1 MIPRYQRVLFWI
13 LAGASLIMALVLL
26 RGCEQE
32 HRRLSAH
39 PDTAPIASPPADK
52 ATQEVTLLVANDFE
66 GSITPAEA
74 QIPLPKESTTRARAL
89 LNHLLASYSQA
100 GSTHLLPAL
109 PAAPAVDDVFL
120 LEPASAASPPH
131 PAHGRTGASAP
142 DNASVAD
149 QTSGQTAVV
158 NLHQDF
164 VEHHPSGVE
173 TETLT
178 LQSIVGTLHAN
189 FPDITQVRFLVGG
202 QPREALAGHADLLR
216 PYPVSDTSFQP
227 TTPIE
232 DDARP

>member
-1 MIPRYQRVLFWI
+1 MIPRYQRILFLL

-39 PDTAPIASPPADK
+39 PDTAPIAPPPADK
-52 ATQEVTLLVANDFE
+52 ATQNITLLVANDLE
-66 GSITPAEA
+66 GSVTPVEA

-100 GSTHLLPAL
+100 GSTHLLPVL
-109 PAAPAVDDVFL
+109 PTAPPVDDVFL
-120 LEPASAASPPH
+120 IEPASAASPPH
-131 PAHGRTGASAP
+131 PAHGHTEASTP
-142 DNASVAD
+142 VNVPVAD
-149 QTSGQTAVV
+149 QPSGQTAVV

-189 FPDITQVRFLVGG
+189 FPDITEVRFLVGG
-202 QPREALAGHADLLR
+202 QPRETLAGHADLLR
-216 PYPVSDTSFQP
+216 PYAVSDTSFQP
-227 TTPIE
+227 TTPVE
-232 DDARP
+232 DQARP